1 MNRFPTLLACLVP
14 LAACTDPGFTGVPD
28 VRTATAAEVA
38 GCAFVTELR
47 TRPAVYGPLAQQG
60 IEYARNRTLAAA
72 REDGAN
78 TVVFEP
84 VEPGA
89 LVTEVRARAYRC

>member
-1 MNRFPTLLACLVP
+1 MNRTLPTLACLT
-14 LAACTDPGFTGVPD
+14 LAAACNNPGFTGVPD

-47 TRPAVYGPLAQQG
+47 TRPGVYGPFAQQG
-60 IEYARNRTLAAA
+60 LDFARNQTLAAA
-72 REDGAN
+72 RDDGAN

-89 LVTEVRARAYRC
+89 LVTEIRARAYRC